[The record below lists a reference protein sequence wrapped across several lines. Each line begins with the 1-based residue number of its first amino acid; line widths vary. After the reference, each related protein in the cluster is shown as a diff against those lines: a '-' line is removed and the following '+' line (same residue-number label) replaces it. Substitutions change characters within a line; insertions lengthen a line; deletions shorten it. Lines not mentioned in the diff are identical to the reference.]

1 MKAVIVQTTT
11 SNEEEAKNIAEILI
25 KYKLAACIQ
34 LKEIESIYNWDGK
47 LWCERETL
55 LSIKTKKELFSKVKS
70 KILELHS
77 YDTPEII
84 ELDISNI
91 SEDYLKFIKENTIW
105 VIF

>member
-1 MKAVIVQTTT
+1 MKAVIIQTTT
-11 SNEEEAKNIAEILI
+11 SSKEEAKKIAKILI
-25 KYKLAACIQ
+25 QDKLAACVH
-34 LKEIESIYNWDGK
+34 LKDIESLYNWDGK
-47 LWCERETL
+47 LCCERETL

-91 SEDYLKFIKENTIW
+91 SEDYLKFIKENTI
-105 VIF
+105 

>member
-1 MKAVIVQTTT
+1 MKAVIIQTTT
-11 SNEEEAKNIAEILI
+11 SNEEEAKKIAKILI
-25 KYKLAACIQ
+25 QDKLAACVQ
-34 LKEIESIYNWDGK
+34 LKDIESLYSWDGK
-47 LWCERETL
+47 LCCERETL

-91 SEDYLKFIKENTIW
+91 SEDYLKFIKENTI
-105 VIF
+105 

>member
-1 MKAVIVQTTT
+1 MKAVIIQTTT
-11 SNEEEAKNIAEILI
+11 SSKEEAKKIAKILI
-25 KYKLAACIQ
+25 QDKLAACVQ
-34 LKEIESIYNWDGK
+34 LKDIESLYSWDGK
-47 LWCERETL
+47 LCCERETL

-91 SEDYLKFIKENTIW
+91 SEDYLKFIKENTI
-105 VIF
+105 

>member
-11 SNEEEAKNIAEILI
+11 SNEEEAKKIAKILI
-25 KYKLAACIQ
+25 QDKLAACVQ
-34 LKEIESIYNWDGK
+34 LKDIESLYNWDGK
-47 LWCERETL
+47 LCCERETL

-91 SEDYLKFIKENTIW
+91 SEDYLKYIKENTI
-105 VIF
+105 

>member
-1 MKAVIVQTTT
+1 MKAVIIQTTT
-11 SNEEEAKNIAEILI
+11 SNEEEAKKIAKILI
-25 KYKLAACIQ
+25 QDKLAACVQ
-34 LKEIESIYNWDGK
+34 LKDIESLYNWDGK
-47 LWCERETL
+47 LCCEREIL

-91 SEDYLKFIKENTIW
+91 SEDYLKFIKENTI
-105 VIF
+105 

>member
-11 SNEEEAKNIAEILI
+11 SNEEEAKKIAKILI
-25 KYKLAACIQ
+25 QDKLAACVQ
-34 LKEIESIYNWDGK
+34 LKDIESLYDWDGK
-47 LWCERETL
+47 LCCERETI

-91 SEDYLKFIKENTIW
+91 SEDYLKFIKENTI
-105 VIF
+105 

>member
-11 SNEEEAKNIAEILI
+11 SNEEEAKKIAKILI
-25 KYKLAACIQ
+25 QDKLAACVQ
-34 LKEIESIYNWDGK
+34 LKDIESLYNWDGK
-47 LWCERETL
+47 LCCERETL

-91 SEDYLKFIKENTIW
+91 SENYLKFIKENTI
-105 VIF
+105 

>member
-11 SNEEEAKNIAEILI
+11 SNEEEAKKIAKILI
-25 KYKLAACIQ
+25 QDKLAACVQ
-34 LKEIESIYNWDGK
+34 LKDIESLYNWDGK
-47 LWCERETL
+47 LCCEIETL

-91 SEDYLKFIKENTIW
+91 SENYLKFIKENTI
-105 VIF
+105 

>member
-11 SNEEEAKNIAEILI
+11 SNEEEAKKIAKILI
-25 KYKLAACIQ
+25 QDKLAACVQ
-34 LKEIESIYNWDGK
+34 LKDIESLYSWDGK
-47 LWCERETL
+47 LCCERETL

-91 SEDYLKFIKENTIW
+91 SEDYLKFIKENTI
-105 VIF
+105 

>member
-1 MKAVIVQTTT
+1 MKAVIIQTTT
-11 SNEEEAKNIAEILI
+11 SSKEEAKKIAKILI
-25 KYKLAACIQ
+25 QDKLAACVQ
-34 LKEIESIYNWDGK
+34 LKDIESLYNWDGK
-47 LWCERETL
+47 LCCERETL

-91 SEDYLKFIKENTIW
+91 SENYLKFIKENTI
-105 VIF
+105 

>member
-1 MKAVIVQTTT
+1 MKAVIIQTTT
-11 SNEEEAKNIAEILI
+11 SSKEEAKNIAEILI

-34 LKEIESIYNWDGK
+34 LKEIESIYNWDCK
-47 LWCERETL
+47 LCCERETL

-77 YDTPEII
+77 YDIPEII

-91 SEDYLKFIKENTIW
+91 SENYLKFIKENTI
-105 VIF
+105 

>member
-1 MKAVIVQTTT
+1 MKTVIVQTTT
-11 SNEEEAKNIAEILI
+11 SNEEEAKKIAKMLI
-25 KYKLAACIQ
+25 QDKLAACVQ
-34 LKEIESIYNWDGK
+34 LKDIESLYNWDGK
-47 LWCERETL
+47 LCCERETL

-91 SEDYLKFIKENTIW
+91 SEDYLKFIKENTI
-105 VIF
+105 

>member
-11 SNEEEAKNIAEILI
+11 SNEEEAKKIAKILI
-25 KYKLAACIQ
+25 QDKLAACVQ
-34 LKEIESIYNWDGK
+34 LKDIESLYNWDGK
-47 LWCERETL
+47 LCCEIETL

-91 SEDYLKFIKENTIW
+91 SEDYLKFIKENTI
-105 VIF
+105 

>member
-1 MKAVIVQTTT
+1 MKAVIIQTTT
-11 SNEEEAKNIAEILI
+11 SSKEEAKNIAEILI

-47 LWCERETL
+47 LCCDRETL

-91 SEDYLKFIKENTIW
+91 SEDYLKFIKENTI
-105 VIF
+105 

>member
-11 SNEEEAKNIAEILI
+11 SNEEEAKKIAKILI
-25 KYKLAACIQ
+25 QDKLAACVQ
-34 LKEIESIYNWDGK
+34 LKDIESLYKWDGK
-47 LWCERETL
+47 FCCERETL

-91 SEDYLKFIKENTIW
+91 SEDYLKFIKENTI
-105 VIF
+105 

>member
-1 MKAVIVQTTT
+1 MKAVIIQTTT
-11 SNEEEAKNIAEILI
+11 SSKEEAKNIAEILI

-47 LWCERETL
+47 LCCERETL
-55 LSIKTKKELFSKVKS
+55 LTIKTKKELFSKVKS

-91 SEDYLKFIKENTIW
+91 SENYLKFIKENTI
-105 VIF
+105 

>member
-1 MKAVIVQTTT
+1 MKAVIIQTTT
-11 SNEEEAKNIAEILI
+11 SSKEEAKKIAKILI
-25 KYKLAACIQ
+25 QDKLAACVQ
-34 LKEIESIYNWDGK
+34 LKDIESLYNWDGK
-47 LWCERETL
+47 LCCERETL

-91 SEDYLKFIKENTIW
+91 SEDYLKFIKENTI
-105 VIF
+105 

>member
-11 SNEEEAKNIAEILI
+11 SNEEEAKKIAKILI
-25 KYKLAACIQ
+25 QYNLATCVQ
-34 LKEIESIYNWDGK
+34 LKDIESLYNWDGK
-47 LWCERETL
+47 LCCERETL

-91 SEDYLKFIKENTIW
+91 SEDYLKFIKENTI
-105 VIF
+105 

>member
-11 SNEEEAKNIAEILI
+11 SNEEEAKKIAKILI
-25 KYKLAACIQ
+25 QDKLAACVQ
-34 LKEIESIYNWDGK
+34 LKDIESLYNWDGK
-47 LWCERETL
+47 LCCERETL

-91 SEDYLKFIKENTIW
+91 SEDYLRFIKENTI
-105 VIF
+105 

>member
-11 SNEEEAKNIAEILI
+11 SNEEEAKKIAKILI
-25 KYKLAACIQ
+25 QDKLAACVQ
-34 LKEIESIYNWDGK
+34 LKDIESLYNWDGK
-47 LWCERETL
+47 LCCERETL

-91 SEDYLKFIKENTIW
+91 NEDYLKFIKENTI
-105 VIF
+105 

>member
-1 MKAVIVQTTT
+1 MKKKQKKI
-11 SNEEEAKNIAEILI
+11 AKILI
-25 KYKLAACIQ
+25 QDKLAACVQ
-34 LKEIESIYNWDGK
+34 LKDIESLYNWDGK
-47 LWCERETL
+47 LCCERETL

-91 SEDYLKFIKENTIW
+91 SEDYLKFIKENTI
-105 VIF
+105 

>member
-1 MKAVIVQTTT
+1 MKAVIIQTTT
-11 SNEEEAKNIAEILI
+11 SSKEEAKNIAEILI
-25 KYKLAACIQ
+25 KYKLAACVQ
-34 LKEIESIYNWDGK
+34 LKDIESLYNWDGK
-47 LWCERETL
+47 LCCERETL

-91 SEDYLKFIKENTIW
+91 SENYLKFIKENTI
-105 VIF
+105 

>member
-1 MKAVIVQTTT
+1 MKAVIIQTTT
-11 SNEEEAKNIAEILI
+11 SSKEEAKNIAEILI
-25 KYKLAACIQ
+25 KYKLAACVQ
-34 LKEIESIYNWDGK
+34 LKDIESIYSWDGK
-47 LWCERETL
+47 LCCERETL

-91 SEDYLKFIKENTIW
+91 SEDYLKFIKENTI
-105 VIF
+105 

>member
-11 SNEEEAKNIAEILI
+11 SNEEEAKKIAKILI
-25 KYKLAACIQ
+25 QDKLAACVQ
-34 LKEIESIYNWDGK
+34 LKDIESLYNWDGK
-47 LWCERETL
+47 LCCERETL

-77 YDTPEII
+77 YDIPEII

-91 SEDYLKFIKENTIW
+91 SENYLKFIKENTI
-105 VIF
+105 

>member
-11 SNEEEAKNIAEILI
+11 SNEEEAKKIAKILI
-25 KYKLAACIQ
+25 QDKLAAYVQ
-34 LKEIESIYNWDGK
+34 LKDIESLYNWDGK
-47 LWCERETL
+47 LCCERETL

-91 SEDYLKFIKENTIW
+91 SEDYLKFIKENTI
-105 VIF
+105 

>member
-11 SNEEEAKNIAEILI
+11 SNEEEAKKIAKILI
-25 KYKLAACIQ
+25 QDKLAACVQ
-34 LKEIESIYNWDGK
+34 LKDFESLYNWDGK
-47 LWCERETL
+47 LCCERETL

-91 SEDYLKFIKENTIW
+91 SEDYLKFIKENTI
-105 VIF
+105 

>member
-1 MKAVIVQTTT
+1 MKAVIIQTTT
-11 SNEEEAKNIAEILI
+11 SSKEEAKNIAEILI

-47 LWCERETL
+47 LCCERETL

-91 SEDYLKFIKENTIW
+91 SENYLKFIKENTI
-105 VIF
+105 

>member
-1 MKAVIVQTTT
+1 MKVVIVQTTT
-11 SNEEEAKNIAEILI
+11 SNEEEAKKIAKILI
-25 KYKLAACIQ
+25 QDKLAACVQ
-34 LKEIESIYNWDGK
+34 LKDIESLYNWDGK
-47 LWCERETL
+47 LCCERETL

-91 SEDYLKFIKENTIW
+91 SEDYLKFIKENTI
-105 VIF
+105 